1 MATDMDIRIPDDANA
16 SEAAAIT
23 AVLRTLAAEAKA
35 QAAAGGSADPSRD
48 PWEFT
53 GRVEGLQSRR
63 VRAPS
68 GAPTDDWSAAGRT
81 DRF

>member
-1 MATDMDIRIPDDANA
+1 MTVELEIPDDADA

-23 AVLRTLAAEAKA
+23 AVFRTLAAEAEA
-35 QAAAGGSADPSRD
+35 RAAAEGSTGSARD
-48 PWEFT
+48 PWGFT

-63 VRAPS
+63 VRAPI

>member
-1 MATDMDIRIPDDANA
+1 MALEIEIPDDADE

-23 AVLRTLAAEAKA
+23 AVLRTLAAEVEA
-35 QAAAGGSADPSRD
+35 QAAAEQSVEPSRD
-48 PWEFT
+48 PWGFT

-63 VRAPS
+63 VRAPTD
-68 GAPTDDWSAAGRT
+68 APADDWSTAGRT

>member
-1 MATDMDIRIPDDANA
+1 MPMEIEIPDDADE

-23 AVLRTLAAEAKA
+23 AVLRTLAAEAEA
-35 QAAAGGSADPSRD
+35 RAAAEGSVEPSRD
-48 PWEFT
+48 PWGFT

-63 VRAPS
+63 VRAPT